1 MIVTMGSA
9 TSSRLNQFRGVPVN
23 SVHRFMYKVIM
34 AGLLARKIVSGLF
47 VYKKVS
53 TGFVPKKWLCVQKE
67 DWVAVYARKARLGV
81 SSACAQKVGLGDY
94 LF

>member
-23 SVHRFMYKVIM
+23 SVHRFMYKVKM

-47 VYKKVS
+47 VYKKVCTQS
-53 TGFVPKKWLCVQKE
+53 HFLATKPVKEKIWWLFMHVKQDC
-67 DWVAVYARKARLGV
+67 L
-81 SSACAQKVGLGDY
+81 
-94 LF
+94 

>member
-47 VYKKVS
+47 VYKIL
-53 TGFVPKKWLCVQKE
+53 TGFVDKKWLCVQKE
-67 DWVAVYARKARLGV
+67 D
-81 SSACAQKVGLGDY
+81 
-94 LF
+94 